1 MALYK
6 LKIYREALNHGHNPV
21 ASKVVANNVQNEDL
35 PDVGEPDVDDRR
47 VRPKVGRSS
56 FDDKR
61 KAGLALKKYT
71 Q

>member
-6 LKIYREALNHGHNPV
+6 LKIYREALKHGHNPA
-21 ASKVVANNVQNEDL
+21 ASKVVANNVQNKDL
-35 PDVGEPDVDDRR
+35 PDVDDRR

-61 KAGLALKKYT
+61 KAGLALKKYI